1 MKTVMATAAL
11 TGVLLAF
18 VGEPAVGVGI
28 TSQVAI
34 AEEAVAVVAPAE
46 LGSPAAGAHPPDAP
60 LSEVVHAP
68 MPERRSERG
77 TVAVTPAT
85 LTEVVQRY
93 CLVCHNDALLTGNL
107 SLTGFD
113 VDDAPARPETAERM
127 ILKLRAGMMPPPGMP
142 RPGGD
147 TLTALVETLEA
158 RMDAAAASNPNP
170 GTRSFQR
177 LNRAEYE
184 RSINDILDL
193 DVDAGDYLPLDTK
206 SANFDN
212 IADAQM
218 LSPTLLDA
226 YLNAAGGI
234 SRLALG
240 DAAATASESQY
251 RVSRWAS
258 QTDRVAG
265 APYGTRG
272 GISVV
277 HNFPA
282 DGEYVFRVSFHHET
296 TGTLVGNG
304 RNALHTTDAPEQLE
318 VSING
323 ERAAVLE
330 LDRWMHVSDP
340 DGVSMRTEPVFVRAG
355 PQRVSAAF
363 IRHAEGPVQD
373 LVSPHDWSLASTAIA
388 GTYGLLAL
396 PHLRDL
402 VIGGPFSPTGVSET
416 PSRRAIFTCR
426 PTSAEQEKACA
437 EEIISTIAPK
447 AFRRPITADDLEAL
461 MGFYALGS
469 EEGGFEAGIG
479 TALEAILASPH
490 FVFRFEEPPEGADP
504 ERGYRISDIDLASRL
519 SFFLWG
525 TLPDDELMSLA
536 SAGRL
541 SDPDVLDA
549 QLTRMLADSRTEA
562 LGSRFAAQ
570 WLRLQDL
577 EKINP
582 DVRLNPD
589 FYQQLRE
596 SMLRETELFFYDMV
610 REDKSVLDL
619 YSADYTFVD
628 ERLARHY
635 GIPNVT
641 GNHFRR
647 VSYPDDSRRGLFG
660 HGSILTLTSHAG
672 RTSPVLRGKWVME
685 VLLGTPP
692 PPPPPGIPD
701 LEETESSEAGRMLT
715 TRERMEKHRANPV
728 CNACHQFMDP
738 IGLSLDNFDVTG
750 KWRIRENGMPLDT
763 QGQLYDG
770 TPISSPAELQQALL
784 KRPAPLIRTF
794 TANLMA
800 YALGRR
806 VEYYD
811 QPAIRGIVR
820 EGAANDYR
828 ISSFVRSVIQSDA
841 FQMTGPEPAVTDRNA
856 GR

>member
-1 MKTVMATAAL
+1 MKAFASIGVVA
-11 TGVLLAF
+11 GVLIAAINPDTSGRAVEGLDP
-18 VGEPAVGVGI
+18 VVTGEGVAHVPAGNAPGV
-28 TSQVAI
+28 AYL
-34 AEEAVAVVAPAE
+34 P
-46 LGSPAAGAHPPDAP
+46 
-60 LSEVVHAP
+60 
-68 MPERRSERG
+68 
-77 TVAVTPAT
+77 PAT

-107 SLTGFD
+107 SLAGFD
-113 VDDAPARPETAERM
+113 VDDASARAETVERM

-142 RPGGD
+142 RPAGD
-147 TLTALVETLEA
+147 TLELLVTTLEE
-158 RMDAAAASNPNP
+158 RMDAEAAASPNP
-170 GTRSFQR
+170 GARSFQR

-184 RSINDILDL
+184 RSVKDLLDL
-193 DVDAGDYLPLDTK
+193 DVDAGEYLPLDTK

-218 LSPTLLDA
+218 LSPTLLEA
-226 YLNAAGGI
+226 YLNAASGI
-234 SRLALG
+234 ARLALG
-240 DAAATASESQY
+240 DAGATASETQY
-251 RVSRWAS
+251 QVSRWAS
-258 QTDRVAG
+258 QTQRVEG

-272 GISVV
+272 GISVE

-304 RNALHTTDAPEQLE
+304 RNALNTDQAPEQLE
-318 VSING
+318 ISVDG
-323 ERAAVLE
+323 ERVGVLE

-340 DGVSMRTEPVFVRAG
+340 NGVNMRTEPIFVRSGAH
-355 PQRVSAAF
+355 RVTAAF
-363 IRHAEGPVQD
+363 LQHAEGPVQD
-373 LVSPHDWSLASTAIA
+373 LISPHDWSLASTAIA

-402 VIGGPFSPTGVSET
+402 VVGGPFNPTGVSET
-416 PSRRAIFTCR
+416 ASRRAIFSCR
-426 PTSAEQEKACA
+426 PTDASEEAGCA
-437 EEIISTIAPK
+437 TEIVSRLGTR
-447 AFRRPITADDLEAL
+447 AFRRPLEDEDMGAL
-461 MGFYALGS
+461 MAFYRTGA

-490 FVFRFEEPPEGADP
+490 FVFRFEEPPSDATADA
-504 ERGYRISDIDLASRL
+504 GYRIGDVDLASRL

-525 TLPDDELMSLA
+525 TSPDEELMDLA
-536 SAGRL
+536 VEGQL
-541 SDPDVLDA
+541 SDPAVLDA
-549 QLTRMLADSRTEA
+549 QLSRMLEDSRAEA
-562 LGSRFAAQ
+562 LGTRFAGQ

-577 EKINP
+577 DKINP
-582 DVRLNPD
+582 NVRLQPD

-596 SMLRETELFFYDMV
+596 SMRRETEFFFYNLV

-635 GIPNVT
+635 GIPDVA
-641 GNHFRR
+641 GDHFRR
-647 VSYPDDSRRGLFG
+647 VNYPDDSRRGLFG

-692 PPPPPGIPD
+692 PPPPPGVPD
-701 LEETESSEAGRMLT
+701 LDETEESEGGRMLT

-738 IGLSLDNFDVTG
+738 IGLALDNFGVTG
-750 KWRIRENGMPLDT
+750 KWRLRENGMPLDT
-763 QGQLYDG
+763 QGQLYDM
-770 TPISSPAELQQALL
+770 TPISSPSELQEALL
-784 KRPAPLIRTF
+784 ARPAPLIRTF

-811 QPAIRGIVR
+811 QPRIRAIVR
-820 EGAANDYR
+820 QAEQEDYR
-828 ISSFVRSVIQSDA
+828 ISAFIRGVVESDA
-841 FQMTGPEPAVTDRNA
+841 FQMSGPEPMVAETANPS
-856 GR
+856 